1 MFKKL
6 FHLVLITLICLSV
19 RAHAAVILQYH
30 HVSETLPAVT
40 SVSANTF
47 TKHLS
52 YLKEHNFNVIAL
64 NELISAI
71 QQGKTLPEKAV
82 AITFDDGYNNN
93 YEQAAPILE
102 KFGYPYTIFVNP
114 TLIDEGKGYVMG
126 WDKLKE
132 LASKGALIANHTA
145 QHDYL
150 HIKLKDES
158 DAQWQA
164 RIKQDILRSQQRIK
178 EEIGHDYKYLAYPYG
193 EFNNKL
199 QALVEELGFIG
210 IGQHSGAVN
219 KNANFTRL
227 PRFPASGFYSKLDT
241 LITKLNSRAF
251 SIKTLD
257 YQDSVTSQNP
267 PTLSI
272 EFEMGDFHKSQF
284 ACYDSSVGQ
293 AKLTWINDTTVK
305 IDSPKALNKGRSRFN
320 CTAPSIEHPGS
331 YYWFSQPWV
340 IQ

>member
-6 FHLVLITLICLSV
+6 FHLVLFTLICVSV

-47 TKHLS
+47 TKHMS
-52 YLKEHNFNVIAL
+52 YLKEHNFNVIPL
-64 NELISAI
+64 NELITALE
-71 QQGKTLPEKAV
+71 QGKNLPEKTV

-102 KFGYPYTIFVNP
+102 KFAYPYTIFVNP
-114 TLIDEGKGYVMG
+114 KLIDEGKSYVMG

-132 LASKGALIANHTA
+132 LAKKGALIANHTA

-150 HIKLKDES
+150 HIKLEGES
-158 DAQWQA
+158 DEQWHA
-164 RIKQDILRSQQRIK
+164 RIKQDILNSQKRIK
-178 EEIGHDYKYLAYPYG
+178 EKVGHDYKYLAYPYG
-193 EFNNKL
+193 EFNKKL
-199 QALVEELGFIG
+199 QALVKELGFIG

-219 KNANFTRL
+219 KDSDFTRL

-251 SIKTLD
+251 NIKKLD
-257 YQDSVTSQNP
+257 YQDSVTEQNP
-267 PTLSI
+267 PTLKI

-284 ACYDSSVGQ
+284 ACYVSSVGQ
-293 AKLTWINDTTVK
+293 AKLTWINDSTVQ

-320 CTAPSIEHPGS
+320 CTAPSIAHAGS